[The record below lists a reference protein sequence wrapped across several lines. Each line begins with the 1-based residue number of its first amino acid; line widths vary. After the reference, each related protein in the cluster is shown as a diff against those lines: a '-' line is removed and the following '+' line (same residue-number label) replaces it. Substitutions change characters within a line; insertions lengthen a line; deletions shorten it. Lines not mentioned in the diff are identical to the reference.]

1 MTITDLQIEEQLNQ
15 LLELHPKRIDLSL
28 DRIRSLLAKLENPQD
43 KIKNIIHIAGTNGKF
58 STLKFIQVILQAMN
72 KVTNAYI
79 SPHLVRFNERF
90 ELGTNTISNEDL
102 SLLLNEVKDVNNGK
116 PITFFEITSACFFL
130 AAARNI
136 ADYTLLEVG
145 LGGRLDSSN
154 VMLPRISVISSISN
168 DHHDFLGDTIEK
180 IAFEKAGIIKPN
192 IPVIIGRQPFAG
204 ALKVLVEQA
213 DQLNAPTFI
222 YKQDWNIELKN
233 NKICYS
239 DNNNEI
245 LLEPLKIHG
254 DFQIYNLGLAIASIV
269 QIEATKV
276 DTALKKNSHLDL
288 ILPGRVQHI
297 KDGKYLDMLSVD
309 NELFLDGSHNTDAA
323 FQLNKTLKNLTLKKD
338 LIIILGMINT
348 KDPESYIKQFDNVKE
363 IKTITIPNEESAIP
377 AATLNTKLKDTG
389 IRVSPADSLE
399 MAIQLISKNHPTAR
413 VLICGSLYLA
423 GQVLKNN

>member
-102 SLLLNEVKDVNNGK
+102 SLLLNEVKDVNNNK

-168 DHHDFLGDTIEK
+168 DHHDFLGDTIEE

-399 MAIQLISKNHPTAR
+399 MAIQSISKNHPTAR

>member
-1 MTITDLQIEEQLNQ
+1 MNITDLQIEEQLNQ

-28 DRIRSLLAKLENPQD
+28 DRIQSLLAKLENPQD

-90 ELGTNTISNEDL
+90 ELGTNTISNEAL
-102 SLLLNEVKDVNNGK
+102 SSLLNEVKNINNDK

-154 VMLPRISVISSISN
+154 VMLPKISVISSISN

-180 IAFEKAGIIKPN
+180 IAFEKAGIIKPS
-192 IPVIIGRQPFAG
+192 IPVIIGRQPFG
-204 ALKVLVEQA
+204 EALEVLIEQA
-213 DQLNAPTFI
+213 NQRNAPTFI

-245 LLEPLKIHG
+245 ILEPLNIHG
-254 DFQIYNLGLAIASIV
+254 DFQLYNLGLAIASVI
-269 QIEATKV
+269 QTEATNV
-276 DTALKKNSHLDL
+276 DTALKKNCHLDL
-288 ILPGRVQHI
+288 VLPGRVQQI
-297 KDGKYLDMLSVD
+297 KNGKYLDMLSAD

-323 FQLNKTLKNLTLKKD
+323 FQLNKTLQNLTNKKD
-338 LIIILGMINT
+338 LIIVLGMINT
-348 KDPESYIKQFDNVKE
+348 KDPKSYIEQFDDIKE

-377 AATLNTKLKDTG
+377 AATLSTKLKDIG
-389 IRVSPADSLE
+389 ISVSPADNLE
-399 MAIQLISKNHPTAR
+399 TAIQSISKDHPTAR

-423 GQVLKNN
+423 GQVLKTN

>member
-1 MTITDLQIEEQLNQ
+1 MNITDLQIEEQLNQ

-28 DRIRSLLAKLENPQD
+28 DRIQSLLAKLENPQD

-58 STLKFIQVILQAMN
+58 STLKFIQVILQAMD

-90 ELGTNTISNEDL
+90 ELGTNTISNEAL
-102 SLLLNEVKDVNNGK
+102 SSLLNEVKNINNDK

-154 VMLPRISVISSISN
+154 VMLPKISVISSISN

-180 IAFEKAGIIKPN
+180 IAFEKAGIIKPS
-192 IPVIIGRQPFAG
+192 IPVIIGRQPFEE
-204 ALKVLVEQA
+204 ALEVLIEQA
-213 DQLNAPTFI
+213 NQRNAPTFI

-245 LLEPLKIHG
+245 ILEPLNIHG
-254 DFQIYNLGLAIASIV
+254 DFQLYNLGLAIASV
-269 QIEATKV
+269 MQIEATNV
-276 DTALKKNSHLDL
+276 DTALKKNCHLDL
-288 ILPGRVQHI
+288 VLPGRVQQI
-297 KDGKYLDMLSVD
+297 KSGKYLDMLAAD

-323 FQLNKTLKNLTLKKD
+323 FQLNKTLQNLTNKKD
-338 LIIILGMINT
+338 LIIVLGMINT
-348 KDPESYIKQFDNVKE
+348 KDPKSYIEQFDDIKE

-377 AATLNTKLKDTG
+377 ADTLSTKLKDIG
-389 IRVSPADSLE
+389 ISVSPADSLE
-399 MAIQLISKNHPTAR
+399 TAIQSIGKEHPTAR

-423 GQVLKNN
+423 GQVLKTN

>member
-399 MAIQLISKNHPTAR
+399 MAIQSISKNHPTAR